1 MKRISLPR
9 LLAGVMALAPATPG
23 RAAPAVALTS
33 GPEQVAVVELFT
45 SEGCSSCP
53 PAERRLAALR
63 DEPRLWRDFVPLAFH
78 VDYWDRLG
86 WRDRFASRASTVR
99 EYAYAAAWRSGNV
112 YTPCFVRN
120 GAEARGVALAALI
133 ARGEEKVG
141 VLSATY
147 REDVVRATFVPAN
160 GIADAARA
168 RDASVGYELH
178 AAILGGGILSP
189 VKAGENRGETLAHE
203 FVVLRIADGDL
214 ASPLPLP
221 VPEIAGV
228 RRHALAVWI
237 TRRGGLAPV
246 QATGGWLD

>member
-1 MKRISLPR
+1 MIMAA
-9 LLAGVMALAPATPG
+9 LALKLGVMAAGAD
-23 RAAPAVALTS
+23 RPAVELRS
-33 GPEQVAVVELFT
+33 GPAQVALVELFT

-63 DEPRLWRDFVPLAFH
+63 DEPELWRDFVPLAWH

-86 WRDRFASRASTVR
+86 WRDRFASRASTDR

-120 GAEARGVALAALI
+120 GAEARGASMPAMIASGEAA
-133 ARGEEKVG
+133 G

-147 REDVVRATFVPAN
+147 RDGVVRATFAP
-160 GIADAARA
+160 ADARRA
-168 RDASVGYELH
+168 TAFTDAAHATSASADYELH

-203 FVVLRIADGDL
+203 FVVLRMADGDL
-214 ASPLPLP
+214 ASPLPLA
-221 VPEIAGV
+221 VPEVAGV
-228 RRHALAVWI
+228 KRHALAVWI
-237 TRRGGLAPV
+237 TQRGALAPV